1 MRFMVSGVAVAAVLA
16 ATAVSAQDI
25 KLESVRAHEAFLA
38 SDALRGRGS
47 ATPDEGVAAAYVA
60 SEFESYGLKTAP
72 GMDGYLQT
80 AAVVTPHLSGHASLA
95 VGQGK
100 TAEGAGLTLIYSA
113 GAPISGSL
121 TVASDPDPKNLPVGD
136 ILLIANPGTT
146 PALNWWRAARG
157 KNAKLV
163 ILRESDDTKKVYDR
177 FGDTTG
183 SAPSLEEA
191 PPAMGGGKRPDLA
204 TLPPAAFDAAAKL
217 AGEQVTLD
225 LGGGTLDKSVTTNA
239 IGYLPGSDPNA
250 GIILITAHLDHLG
263 VRPDGTIM
271 HGANDDASGTTAV
284 LEIAQ
289 AMASGPQPKRG
300 ILFVAYGSEELG
312 GLGSQYFGMHPPIPL
327 DQIVT
332 NLEFEMIGAHDPKMD
347 PGVMMMTG
355 FDRSNLGETLKAQG
369 ALVAPDIYP
378 DQHFFERSD
387 NYSLALKGIVAH
399 TISGWAVTPT
409 YHDPSDTIAN
419 LDLDFMTKAIQS
431 LIVPVK
437 YLANSDFKP
446 DWKPGGKPMP

>member
-1 MRFMVSGVAVAAVLA
+1 MRFVVSLVALTAALA

-25 KLESVRAHEAFLA
+25 RIESVRAHEAFLA
-38 SDALRGRGS
+38 SDALKGRGS

-60 SEFESYGLKTAP
+60 SQFESYGLKPPP
-72 GMDGYLQT
+72 GMDSYLQT
-80 AAVVTPHLSGHASLA
+80 ASVLTPKPGGHSSLS
-95 VGQGK
+95 VGNAK
-100 TAEGAGLTLIYSA
+100 TGEGAGMTLIYTNGHA
-113 GAPISGSL
+113 ISGSL
-121 TVASDPDPKNLPVGD
+121 TVASDPNPANLPVGD
-136 ILLIANPGTT
+136 VLMISSPGTT
-146 PALNWWRAARG
+146 APSQWWRAANAKG
-157 KNAKLV
+157 AKLV
-163 ILRESDDTKKVYDR
+163 ILRESDETKKLYAR
-177 FGDTTG
+177 FGSATG
-183 SAPSLEEA
+183 SEASLEEA
-191 PPAMGGGKRPDLA
+191 PPAMVRRADLVV
-204 TLPPAAFDAAAKL
+204 LSPEAFDAATKQV
-217 AGEQVTLD
+217 GEQVTLD
-225 LGGGTLDKSVTTNA
+225 MGDGKLEKSLTTNA
-239 IGYLPGSDPNA
+239 MAFLPGSDPSA
-250 GIILITAHLDHLG
+250 GIILITAHMDHLG
-263 VRPDGTIM
+263 VRDDGTIM

-289 AMASGPQPKRG
+289 AMAAGPQPKRG
-300 ILFVAYGSEELG
+300 ILFVGYGSEELG

-327 DQIVT
+327 DQIVC

-409 YHDPSDTIAN
+409 YHDPSDTLAN

-446 DWKPGGKPMP
+446 EWKPGGKPTP